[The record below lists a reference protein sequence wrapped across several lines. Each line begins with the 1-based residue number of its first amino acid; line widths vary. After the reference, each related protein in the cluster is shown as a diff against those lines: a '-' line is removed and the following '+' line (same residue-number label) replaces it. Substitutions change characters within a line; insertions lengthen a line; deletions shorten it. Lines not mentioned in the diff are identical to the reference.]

1 MWIPGDEGFW
11 HKGNNCTP
19 ITAAIVLAIIAM
31 LGPLG
36 SLSLCA
42 AASRQEEV
50 AAKGAK
56 IMPFD
61 LEQTMHHFQP
71 LENGGLQTVTVKDPS
86 NSTQIVLI
94 QAHLKEEAEKF
105 HRGDFSDPA
114 KIHGED
120 MPGLAALQTGAEHI
134 DVQYTALPDGAQ
146 IRYSTKDPALVM
158 ALHQWFA
165 AQRADHGHHAVQH

>member
-1 MWIPGDEGFW
+1 MSMDERFW
-11 HKGNNCTP
+11 HKDNNSTP
-19 ITAAIVLAIIAM
+19 ILVTIVFTVIAM
-31 LGPLG
+31 LGLLESIG
-36 SLSLCA
+36 LCA
-42 AASRQEEV
+42 SPSRQEEV

-71 LENGGLQTVTVKDPS
+71 LENGGLQTVTVKDPA
-86 NSTQIVLI
+86 NSTQIALI

-114 KIHGED
+114 KIHGEN
-120 MPGLAALQTGAEHI
+120 MPGLAALQTGAQHI
-134 DVQYTALPDGAQ
+134 DVQYTAIPNGAQ
-146 IRYSTKDPALVM
+146 IQYSTKDPTLVM

>member
-1 MWIPGDEGFW
+1 MPMDERLW
-11 HKGNNCTP
+11 HKDNNSTP
-19 ITAAIVLAIIAM
+19 IIVSLVLTVIAM
-31 LGPLG
+31 LGLLE
-36 SLSLCA
+36 SINLCA
-42 AASRQEEV
+42 SPSRQEEV
-50 AAKGAK
+50 AAKGAR

-105 HRGDFSDPA
+105 RRGDFSDPA

-120 MPGLAALQTGAEHI
+120 MPGPAALQTGAEHI
-134 DVQYTALPDGAQ
+134 DVQYTALPNGAQ
-146 IRYSTKDPALVM
+146 IHYSTKDPALVM

>member
-1 MWIPGDEGFW
+1 MPIDKRFW
-11 HKGNNCTP
+11 HKDNNSPP
-19 ITAAIVLAIIAM
+19 IIVTIAFTVIAM
-31 LGPLG
+31 LGLLESIG
-36 SLSLCA
+36 LCA
-42 AASRQEEV
+42 SPSRQAEV

-61 LEQTMHHFQP
+61 LEQTMHHFRP
-71 LENGGLQTVTVKDPS
+71 LENGGLQTVTVKDPA
-86 NSTQIVLI
+86 NSTQIALI

-114 KIHGED
+114 KIHGEN
-120 MPGLAALQTGAEHI
+120 MPGLAALQTGAQHI
-134 DVQYTALPDGAQ
+134 DVQYTALPNGAQ
-146 IRYSTKDPALVM
+146 IRYSTEEPTLVT